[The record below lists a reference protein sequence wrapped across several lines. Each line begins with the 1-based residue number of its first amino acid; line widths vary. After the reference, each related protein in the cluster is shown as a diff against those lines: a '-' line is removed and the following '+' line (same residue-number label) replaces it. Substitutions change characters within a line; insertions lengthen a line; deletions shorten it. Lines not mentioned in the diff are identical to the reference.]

1 MEAAREGVLELVRG
15 LLERGVD
22 VNLFDL
28 ERHSAAHFAAKGGF
42 FEVVSFVVLKH
53 GCKTKPGVV
62 FRLIFLGLAGFFGWR
77 SVCLFGWLCF
87 ESSISADQSI
97 IISNQK
103 QLSFYAS
110 KGI

>member
-42 FEVVSFVVLKH
+42 FEVSSVLGLKH
-53 GCKTKPGVV
+53 WCLQPN
-62 FRLIFLGLAGFFGWR
+62 LECFFF
-77 SVCLFGWLCF
+77 VCLELGGL
-87 ESSISADQSI
+87 
-97 IISNQK
+97 
-103 QLSFYAS
+103 
-110 KGI
+110 G